1 MDEPNCRKR
10 ESHFCETAK
19 KNMGAVG
26 GTFLVMLFSIFIS
39 LPDAVTATYSLPF

>member
-19 KNMGAVG
+19 KTMVAVG

-39 LPDAVTATYSLPF
+39 QPDAVAATYSLPF